1 MSNPTANPLGAGGDV
16 TKAAVKIGEILRNE
30 KPQGQAQEKEP
41 TVQANPTDKAK
52 PADGEAKAKS
62 SPEKDP
68 QSGRFVRRAEPEAAE
83 DEGEAKLLDVPEED
97 EAEEKP
103 VKAEAEDDHEEL
115 AEDVE
120 DLAKQ
125 LGLEPDDLLDHLKA
139 KVKVNGEE
147 RRVNLKELLSGYS
160 MESDYRTKT
169 AKLAEE
175 RRQIDAERQ
184 QYLSQREHVSKELT
198 PLIHTLQEMVVDD
211 DTRLRQLLE
220 AGDILE
226 YERAKIAAADRR
238 AKLDAANREKERID
252 GERAREARVQLERDV
267 ADNEHMLMKAHPEWA
282 KDVEKGRRELGE
294 IRQYLKENGVPGE
307 TVDQLYDANGLLLA
321 EKAMK
326 WDKMQK
332 AKPEAL
338 KPLKT
343 VPKFQKPG
351 AAKPAEDPKK
361 QVARASL
368 QRLRKT
374 GRTDDAA
381 KAIKALGLVG

>member
-30 KPQGQAQEKEP
+30 KPQGQSQESEA

-52 PADGEAKAKS
+52 PAQSEAKAPN
-62 SPEKDP
+62 SPDKDP
-68 QSGRFVRRAEPEAAE
+68 STGRFVRRAEPETAE
-83 DEGEAKLLDVPEED
+83 DEGANLLDVPEGD
-97 EAEEKP
+97 EPEEKP
-103 VKAEAEDDHEEL
+103 AKAEAEDEHEEL
-115 AEDVE
+115 AEDIE

-147 RRVNLKELLSGYS
+147 KRVNLKELLSGYS

-198 PLIHTLQEMVVDD
+198 PLIHSLQELVVDD

-267 ADNEHMLMKAHPEWA
+267 ADNERMLVQAHPEWA
-282 KDVEKGRRELGE
+282 KDVEKGRRELSE

-332 AKPEAL
+332 SKPETL
-338 KPLKT
+338 KQLKT